1 MSEKMTAYG
10 FGHPGDKSNSPIF
23 EEKTIDKPKPHGRQI
38 LVEVKA
44 VALNPTDVA
53 TWQMKKEDDDS
64 FTVLGRDIAGII
76 VETGDHVEL
85 FKEGDEV
92 FYPGSS
98 NVQGAQ
104 ADYHVID
111 ERMVALKPDNLDF
124 AEAAALPLTALT
136 AYETFYDRLRIP
148 ENSNEPVT
156 LLIIGAA
163 GGVGS
168 IATQIALNDGIHV
181 IGTASRD
188 ESREHLAHLGIT
200 KIINHKKPYQPQL
213 KEFGIDTVDYIF
225 LASNADENIKE
236 VNKIVSPQGHV
247 CSILPLRTPLPMSF
261 FSKSVT
267 FSYEL
272 MYTRSVYEASDWI
285 KQHNYLTQLKTHI
298 ESGNLKTTINHRF
311 HSMNSENLT
320 KAYEQLMT
328 GHTIGKIVLE
338 HHN

>member
-1 MSEKMTAYG
+1 MTAYG
-10 FGHPGDKSNSPIF
+10 FTNPGDKSKSPNF
-23 EEKTIDKPKPHGRQI
+23 EKKKINKPTPSAKQL

-53 TWQMKKEDDDS
+53 TWQMKKEEDDS
-64 FTVLGRDIAGII
+64 FTILGRDVAGIVKEVGDQ
-76 VETGDHVEL
+76 VEP
-85 FKEGDEV
+85 FKVGDEV

-98 NVQGAQ
+98 NIQGAQ

-136 AYETFYDRLRIP
+136 AYETFYDRLNILK
-148 ENSNEPVT
+148 NSDDPST

-181 IGTASRD
+181 IGTASRK
-188 ESREHLAHLGIT
+188 ESRDHLTSLGIE
-200 KIINHKKPYQPQL
+200 KIINHKEAFKPQL
-213 KEFGIDTVDYIF
+213 KELGIQTVDYVF
-225 LASNADENIKE
+225 LASNADDNIKE
-236 VNKIVSPQGHV
+236 VGKIVSPQGHV

-272 MYTRSVYEASDWI
+272 MYTRSVYEAQDWI
-285 KQHNYLTQLKTHI
+285 KQHKYLTELKENI
-298 ESGNLKTTINHRF
+298 EAGKLKTTINHRF
-311 HSMNSENLT
+311 DAMNSETLK

-328 GHTIGKIVLE
+328 GHTNGKIVLE
-338 HHN
+338 NKR